1 MRHGEVALWHR
12 GTIVCQGN
20 AGVSLHG
27 VTFDA
32 VSMNVE
38 DGERIAS
45 LIGKEM
51 IDAEAV
57 LTVLAEW
64 WT

>member
-1 MRHGEVALWHR
+1 MRRGEVALWHR
-12 GTIVCQGN
+12 GTIVWQGN
-20 AGVSLHG
+20 VGASLHG
-27 VTFDA
+27 MTFDA

-38 DGERIAS
+38 DGERIAN
-45 LIGKEM
+45 LTRKEM

-57 LTVLAEW
+57 LTALAEW